1 MSPLDFVCNQLSPGE
16 VPIELQNLNIMEKR
30 CISLINTFFSLLV
43 LPAYPIG
50 QLGMRDLAI
59 HLPMQIPELVNK
71 LPRDGQNANI
81 AFVYSAATCK
91 PKIVRVKKGG

>member
-1 MSPLDFVCNQLSPGE
+1 VYILDQYL
-16 VPIELQNLNIMEKR
+16 
-30 CISLINTFFSLLV
+30 FSLLV

-50 QLGMRDLAI
+50 QLGMRGLAI

-81 AFVYSAATCK
+81 AVIYSAATCK
-91 PKIVRVKKGG
+91 PKIVRVKKVFEALEWLKLHNYLYKDLNISNLLVS